1 LSGQR
6 AAQEANSMNNEKVTL
21 LEAVNLALHR
31 AMAEDEN
38 VVVLGEDVGVNGGV
52 FRATQG
58 LRDSFGFKRVIDSP
72 LAETMLGG
80 LVIGMAAQGMK
91 PVVEIQ
97 FLGFIY
103 AAMEHLVSHA
113 SRLRNRTRGRLT
125 CPMVMRSPM
134 GAGIRAPEHHS
145 ESTEALFAHVPGLRV
160 VIPSSPARAYG
171 LLLAAIDDPDPV
183 IFLEPTRLYR
193 MNPQSL
199 VDDGKRLPLD
209 SCFTLREGS
218 DITLVSW
225 GASIHETLQA
235 ATALADRG
243 VSAEVIDV
251 ACVKPLDLDTLE
263 ASVRKTGRCVIVHEA
278 PRSCG
283 VGAEIAASLYERVL
297 LDLQAPI
304 QRVTAPDI
312 PPPLYRLE
320 HLYIPS
326 VEDILDACDT
336 ALHFA

>member
-1 LSGQR
+1 MSNLNATTEKR
-6 AAQEANSMNNEKVTL
+6 AL
-21 LEAVNLALHR
+21 LEAVNMALHR
-31 AMAEDEN
+31 AMQEDEN
-38 VVVLGEDVGVNGGV
+38 VVVLGEDVGINGGV
-52 FRATQG
+52 FRATLG
-58 LRDSFGFKRVIDSP
+58 LRDRFGFKRVIDTP
-72 LAETMLGG
+72 LAETMIGG
-80 LVIGMAAQGMK
+80 LAVGMAAQGLK

-113 SRLRNRTRGRLT
+113 SRIRCRTRGRLT
-125 CPMVMRSPM
+125 CPLVLRSPM

-193 MNPQSL
+193 MNPQPII
-199 VDDGKRLPLD
+199 DDGKRLPLD

-235 ATALADRG
+235 AARLEGQG

-251 ACVKPLDLDTLE
+251 ASIKPLDLDTLE

-320 HLYIPS
+320 QLYIPS
-326 VEDILDACDT
+326 PEDILAACDLVLNY
-336 ALHFA
+336 A

>member
-1 LSGQR
+1 MGETK
-6 AAQEANSMNNEKVTL
+6 AANEKLTL

-31 AMAEDEN
+31 AMREDEN
-38 VVVLGEDVGVNGGV
+38 VVVFGEDVGVNGGV

-58 LRDSFGFKRVIDSP
+58 LRDSFGFKRVIDTP
-72 LAETMLGG
+72 LAETMIGG
-80 LVIGMAAQGMK
+80 LAVGMAAQGLK

-103 AAMEHLVSHA
+103 AAMDQLVSHA
-113 SRLRNRTRGRLT
+113 SRLRNRTRGRLS
-125 CPMVMRSPM
+125 CPLVLRSPM

-145 ESTEALFAHVPGLRV
+145 ESTEALFAHIPGLRV

-193 MNPQSL
+193 MNPQPL
-199 VDDGKRLPLD
+199 VDDGIRLPLD
-209 SCFTLREGS
+209 TCFTLREGS
-218 DITLVSW
+218 DITLISW
-225 GASIHETLQA
+225 GASVHETLQA
-235 ATALADRG
+235 AAALSEQG

-251 ACVKPLDLDTLE
+251 ACIKPLDLDTLE

-283 VGAEIAASLYERVL
+283 VGAEIAASLYERVF

-320 HLYIPS
+320 QLYIPG
-326 VEDILDACDT
+326 VDDILAACDT
-336 ALHFA
+336 LLSYS

>member
-1 LSGQR
+1 MASD
-6 AAQEANSMNNEKVTL
+6 KVSL

-31 AMAEDEN
+31 AMYEDDN
-38 VVVLGEDVGVNGGV
+38 VVLLGEDIGVNGGV
-52 FRATQG
+52 FRATAG
-58 LRDSFGFKRVIDSP
+58 LREAFGIKRVIDTP
-72 LAETMLGG
+72 LAETMIAG
-80 LVIGMAAQGMK
+80 LAVGMAAQGLK
-91 PVVEIQ
+91 PVMEIQ
-97 FLGFIY
+97 FMGFIY

-113 SRLRNRTRGRLT
+113 SRLRNRTRGRLG
-125 CPMVMRSPM
+125 CAMVLRSPM

-145 ESTEALFAHVPGLRV
+145 ESTEALFAHIPGLRV

-193 MNPQSL
+193 MNPQEL
-199 VDDGKRLPLD
+199 HDDGKRLPLD
-209 SCFTLREGS
+209 CCFTLREGS
-218 DITLVSW
+218 DLTLISW
-225 GASIHETLQA
+225 GASIHECLQA
-235 ATALADRG
+235 TAQLAERG
-243 VSAEVIDV
+243 VSVELIDV
-251 ACVKPLDLDTLE
+251 ASIKPLDLDTLE

-278 PRSCG
+278 PKSCG

-320 HLYIPS
+320 GLYIPG
-326 VEDILDACDT
+326 VEDIVAACD
-336 ALHFA
+336 AVLNYA

>member
-1 LSGQR
+1 
-6 AAQEANSMNNEKVTL
+6 MNETKKYAL

-31 AMAEDEN
+31 AMREDGD

-52 FRATQG
+52 FRATLG
-58 LRDSFGFKRVIDSP
+58 LREAFGFKRVIDTP
-72 LAETMLGG
+72 LAETMLAG
-80 LVIGMAAQGMK
+80 LSVGMASQGLK
-91 PVVEIQ
+91 PVMEIQ
-97 FLGFIY
+97 FLGFVF
-103 AAMEHLVSHA
+103 AAMEHLLAHA
-113 SRLRNRTRGRLT
+113 ARMRTRTRGRLG
-125 CPMVMRSPM
+125 CPMVLRSPM

-183 IFLEPTRLYR
+183 VFLEPTRLYR
-193 MNPQSL
+193 MNPQPL
-199 VDDGKRLPLD
+199 ADDGRRLPLD
-209 SCFTLREGS
+209 CCFTLREGG

-225 GASIHETLQA
+225 GASVHETLQA
-235 ATALADRG
+235 AERLAEQS

-278 PRSCG
+278 PKSCG
-283 VGAEIAASLYERVL
+283 VGAEIAASLYERAL

-320 HLYIPS
+320 QLYMPG
-326 VEDILDACDT
+326 VEDILAACEAT
-336 ALHFA
+336 LNYA

>member
-1 LSGQR
+1 MSEIR
-6 AAQEANSMNNEKVTL
+6 KYAL
-21 LEAVNLALHR
+21 LDAVNLALHR
-31 AMAEDEN
+31 AMREDDN

-52 FRATQG
+52 FRATAG
-58 LRDSFGFKRVIDSP
+58 LRDAFGFRRVIDTP
-72 LAETMLGG
+72 LAEAMITG
-80 LVIGMAAQGMK
+80 LSVGMAAQGLK
-91 PVVEIQ
+91 PVMEIQ
-97 FLGFIY
+97 FLGFIF
-103 AAMEHLVSHA
+103 AAMEQLLAHA
-113 SRLRNRTRGRLT
+113 ARLRNRTRGRLS
-125 CPMVMRSPM
+125 CPLVLRSPM

-145 ESTEALFAHVPGLRV
+145 ESTEALFAHIPGLRV

-183 IFLEPTRLYR
+183 VFLEPTRLYR
-193 MNPQSL
+193 MNPQPL

-218 DITLVSW
+218 DITLLSW
-225 GASIHETLQA
+225 GASVHETLQA
-235 ATALADRG
+235 AERLAGQG

-278 PRSCG
+278 PKSCG
-283 VGAEIAASLYERVL
+283 VGAEIAASLYERAL

-304 QRVTAPDI
+304 LRVTAPDI

-320 HLYIPS
+320 QLYMPG
-326 VEDILDACDT
+326 VEDILAACEEVLNY
-336 ALHFA
+336 A

>member
-1 LSGQR
+1 MSEVKKY
-6 AAQEANSMNNEKVTL
+6 AL

-31 AMAEDEN
+31 AMQEDED

-52 FRATQG
+52 FRATLG
-58 LRDSFGFKRVIDSP
+58 LREAFGFKRVIDTP
-72 LAETMLGG
+72 LAETMIAG
-80 LVIGMAAQGMK
+80 LSVGISSQGLK
-91 PVVEIQ
+91 PVMEIQ
-97 FLGFIY
+97 FLGFVF
-103 AAMEHLVSHA
+103 AALEQLLAHA
-113 SRLRNRTRGRLT
+113 ARMRNRTRGRLS
-125 CPMVMRSPM
+125 CPLVLRSPM

-145 ESTEALFAHVPGLRV
+145 EATEALFAHIPGLRV

-183 IFLEPTRLYR
+183 VFLEPTRLYR
-193 MNPQSL
+193 MNPQPL
-199 VDDGKRLPLD
+199 ADDGKRLPLD
-209 SCFTLREGS
+209 SCFTLREGG

-225 GASIHETLQA
+225 GASVHETLQA
-235 ATALADRG
+235 ADRLAGQG

-251 ACVKPLDLDTLE
+251 ACLKPLDLDTLE

-278 PRSCG
+278 PKSCA
-283 VGAEIAASLYERVL
+283 VGAEIAASLYERAL

-320 HLYIPS
+320 QLYMPG
-326 VEDILDACDT
+326 VEDILAACDVT
-336 ALHFA
+336 LNYA

>member
-1 LSGQR
+1 MSEVKR
-6 AAQEANSMNNEKVTL
+6 SL

-38 VVVLGEDVGVNGGV
+38 LLVLGEDVGINGGV
-52 FRATQG
+52 FRATAG
-58 LRDSFGFKRVIDSP
+58 LRDTYGFKRVIDTP
-72 LAETMLGG
+72 LAETMIAG
-80 LVIGMAAQGMK
+80 LAVGMAAQGLK
-91 PVVEIQ
+91 PVMEIQ

-113 SRLRNRTRGRLT
+113 SRLRNRTRGRLS
-125 CPMVMRSPM
+125 CPLVVRSPM

-145 ESTEALFAHVPGLRV
+145 ESTEALFAHIPGLRV

-183 IFLEPTRLYR
+183 VFLEPTRLYR
-193 MNPQSL
+193 MNPQPL
-199 VDDGKRLPLD
+199 ADNGQRLPLD
-209 SCFTLREGS
+209 CCFTLREGS
-218 DITLVSW
+218 DLTLISW
-225 GASIHETLQA
+225 GASVVETLQA
-235 ATALADRG
+235 AERLAEQG

-251 ACVKPLDLDTLE
+251 ATIKPLDLATLE

-278 PRSCG
+278 PRSG
-283 VGAEIAASLYERVL
+283 GIGAEIAASLYERVL

-320 HLYIPS
+320 PLYIPG
-326 VEDILDACDT
+326 VEDILAACDLV
-336 ALHFA
+336 LHYA

>member
-1 LSGQR
+1 MAS
-6 AAQEANSMNNEKVTL
+6 EKIGL
-21 LEAVNLALHR
+21 LEAVNLAMHR
-31 AMAEDEN
+31 AMREDEN

-58 LRDSFGFKRVIDSP
+58 LRDSFGFKRVIDTP
-72 LAETMLGG
+72 LAETMLCG
-80 LVIGMAAQGMK
+80 LAVGMAAQGLK
-91 PVVEIQ
+91 PVLEIQ
-97 FLGFIY
+97 FMGFIY

-113 SRLRNRTRGRLT
+113 SRMRNRTRGRLT
-125 CPMVMRSPM
+125 CPMVLRTPM

-145 ESTEALFAHVPGLRV
+145 ESTESMFAHVPGLRV
-160 VIPSSPARAYG
+160 VVASSPARAYG

-193 MNPQSL
+193 MNPQTV

-218 DITLVSW
+218 DLTLISW
-225 GASIHETLQA
+225 GASVHETLQA
-235 ATALADRG
+235 ASALAERG
-243 VSAEVIDV
+243 ISAEVIDV

-283 VGAEIAASLYERVL
+283 VGAEIASSLYERVF

-320 HLYIPS
+320 QLYIPN
-326 VEDILDACDT
+326 VEDILDACD
-336 ALHFA
+336 AVLNFA